1 MPSNL
6 RHIRHDERG
15 FSLME
20 LLTAMVIGSVVLT
33 AVMSIFLTGISKTA
47 QVNDRVE
54 AAGRARLAADRA
66 VTLLDAQTCVDGIS
80 PLIDAQADQVTFF
93 ANLGTVDAEPKQYRL
108 RYDAAAD
115 TLYEEQFDGARVKG
129 VLEFPAQPNR
139 TRVLG
144 TGLLPVNAAVFT
156 YYKFLDTGVVATTP
170 LSQTATGLSVV
181 DRQQVVRVGVG
192 LNALPSRT
200 TSASTVGT
208 TIDAQATVASAD
220 PSNPTKGPNC

>member
-1 MPSNL
+1 ML
-6 RHIRHDERG
+6 RHLRHDERG

-80 PLIDAQADQVTFF
+80 PLTDAQADTVTFF

-108 RYDAAAD
+108 RYDAAAR
-115 TLYEEQFDGARVKG
+115 TLYEDQYDGSRVKATG
-129 VLEFPAQPNR
+129 VLQFPALASR
-139 TRVLG
+139 TRVLA
-144 TGLLPVNAAVFT
+144 TGLQPVNGAIFR
-156 YYKFLDTGVVATTP
+156 YYRFDDAGVVSTTP
-170 LSQTATGLSVV
+170 LSQTAAGLSVA
-181 DRQQVVRVGVG
+181 DRQQVVRVAVD
-192 LNALPSRT
+192 LNALPSRV
-200 TSASTVGT
+200 TSAATVGT
-208 TIDAQATVASAD
+208 TIAAQATVASAD
-220 PSNPTKGPNC
+220 PSNPNKGPNC

>member
-1 MPSNL
+1 MLRNL

-93 ANLGTVDAEPKQYRL
+93 ANLGTVDAEPKQYRM

-115 TLYEEQFDGARVKG
+115 TLYEEQFDGTRVKG
-129 VLEFPAQPNR
+129 VLQFPAQPSR

-144 TGLLPVNAAVFT
+144 TGLLPVNGAVFT
-156 YYKFLDTGVVATTP
+156 YYKFLDTGVVLTTP

-200 TSASTVGT
+200 TSAPGVGT

-220 PSNPTKGPNC
+220 PSNPNKGPNC